1 MLISLIVPMYNVEK
15 YIEACLTSIS
25 SQLKADDS
33 VEVILVDDESP
44 DQSVQ
49 IAKKYLS
56 TLDNCISSKFSFI
69 HQKNK
74 GLSGA
79 RNSGIDIAKG
89 QYLAFLDS
97 DDLLEN
103 GYFEKLFKIL
113 KEQSPDVIQ
122 FRASRFDDAGQDFEF
137 LNFIRND
144 GLYDMST
151 VWNDLCDQ
159 SAWFAWL
166 RIYKATLFE
175 NIRYPQGI
183 NYEDAYTT
191 PYVYLKAKNIYLL
204 NDALLRYRYNPN
216 SITATKSK
224 KNIDDLGG
232 AAYKM
237 AANFAI
243 DQQLSST
250 ALSLGQS
257 YINDSLLAEG
267 YQSARKRWKDLK
279 SNFIENGF
287 SEELIRNRGNRLFYN
302 FGILFLVFENS
313 LRQLGIRK

>member
-25 SQLKADDS
+25 SQLKAEDC

-44 DQSVQ
+44 DESVQ
-49 IAKKYLS
+49 VAKKYLS
-56 TLDNCISSKFSFI
+56 TLDSDISSKFSFI

-97 DDLLEN
+97 DDLL
-103 GYFEKLFKIL
+103 GDHYFEKLFKTL
-113 KEQSPDVIQ
+113 KKQSPDIVQ
-122 FRASRFDDAGQDFEF
+122 FRASRFNDAGQVFDF
-137 LNFIRND
+137 LKFIRND
-144 GLYDMST
+144 GLYDMHA

-175 NIRYPQGI
+175 NIHYPEGK

-191 PYVYLKAKNIYLL
+191 PYLYLKAKNIYFL
-204 NDALLRYRYNPN
+204 NDVLLKYRYNPN

-237 AANFAI
+237 AENFAVN
-243 DQQLSST
+243 QQLSST

-257 YINDSLLAEG
+257 YINDSLLAED
-267 YQSARKRWKDLK
+267 YKSAKKRWKELK
-279 SNFIENGF
+279 STFIKNGF